1 MVFSVPSKTFLAGE
15 YLAVLGGPSLV
26 IATTPR
32 FCLAMKSADQADEMA
47 TAQLINKKFK
57 LESKSRDDRF
67 VPLRDWSKVFHPE
80 SPVGLFL
87 SSDLEKYIQQNPAL
101 KEMQFQFV
109 DPYQSVGNQS
119 AMSVSESISVSDTEC
134 KQSSTNLTGVVN
146 SISSPKVLGGFG
158 ASSAQYF
165 LMKWALYQ
173 MQMQLQLQ
181 CQTPQGSAKY
191 VDPTK
196 RKTEAVAS
204 AELVSMESKMNSDLW
219 KMWIGDYQKVS
230 GGASGA
236 DLTAHLQGGISYFER
251 KTNTRKKLAF
261 RFANIGF
268 SLFSTGIKIKTHE
281 HLETFRSDPMQLEKA
296 LGYEKIVHQLHL
308 SLEENDEHL
317 FVESINSSKDFLLTN
332 NWVADSTMALLKKID
347 STDNNQK
354 VILAT
359 KGCGALGADT
369 IMVVHRQNIDISSW
383 RQQMQ
388 EQLGLIFVAGD
399 QDIAEGI
406 LYHE

>member
-32 FCLAMKSADQADEMA
+32 FWLAMKSADQADEIA
-47 TAQLINKKFK
+47 TAQLLNKKFK

-87 SSDLEKYIQQNPAL
+87 SSDLEKCIQQNPAL

-134 KQSSTNLTGVVN
+134 KQIIANLVGTVN
-146 SISSPKVLGGFG
+146 PISKQKILGGFG

-173 MQMQLQLQ
+173 MQMQLQ

-196 RKTEAVAS
+196 RRTEDLVS
-204 AELVSMESKMNSDLW
+204 AELVNMDSKISSDLW
-219 KMWIGDYQKVS
+219 KAWIGDYQMVS

-236 DLTAHLQGGISYFER
+236 DLTAHLQGGFSYFER
-251 KTNTRKKLAF
+251 KTNNRSRLPF

-296 LGYEKIVHQLHL
+296 LGYEKIVHQLRL
-308 SLEENDEHL
+308 SLEENDELL
-317 FVESINSSKDFLLTN
+317 FIDSINNAKDFLLAN
-332 NWVADSTMALLKKID
+332 NWVADSTKALLKKIE

-369 IMVVHRQNIDISSW
+369 ILVAHRQNIDISSW
-383 RQQMQ
+383 RRQMQ
-388 EQLGLIFVAGD
+388 DQLGLIFVAGN

>member
-26 IATTPR
+26 IATSPR
-32 FCLAMKSADQADEMA
+32 FWLAFKSADQANEIA
-47 TAQLINKKFK
+47 TEQRLSKKIN
-57 LESKSRDDRF
+57 LESKSRDHHF
-67 VPLRDWSKVFHPE
+67 VPLRNWSKVFHPE

-87 SSDLEKYIQQNPAL
+87 SSDLEKCIQQNPAL

-119 AMSVSESISVSDTEC
+119 
-134 KQSSTNLTGVVN
+134 VN
-146 SISSPKVLGGFG
+146 SISSPKILGGFG
-158 ASSAQYF
+158 ASSAQYL
-165 LMKWALYQ
+165 LMKWALD
-173 MQMQLQLQ
+173 QMQLPSPIKLD
-181 CQTPQGSAKY
+181 SAKY

-204 AELVSMESKMNSDLW
+204 TELVSMESKMNSDLW
-219 KMWIGDYQKVS
+219 KTWIGDYQKVS

-281 HLETFRSDPMQLEKA
+281 HLKTFRSDPMQLEKA
-296 LGYEKIVHQLHL
+296 LGYEKIVLQMRQ

-332 NWVADSTMALLKKID
+332 NWVADSTMALLKIID

>member
-32 FCLAMKSADQADEMA
+32 FRLAMKSADDC
-47 TAQLINKKFK
+47 
-57 LESKSRDDRF
+57 F
-67 VPLRDWSKVFHPE
+67 VPLRNWSKVFHPE

-87 SSDLEKYIQQNPAL
+87 SSYLEMYIQQNPAL

-109 DPYQSVGNQS
+109 DPYQSVGNLS
-119 AMSVSESISVSDTEC
+119 AMAVSESDTES
-134 KQSSTNLTGVVN
+134 KQSFTNSVGSVN
-146 SISSPKVLGGFG
+146 PISSQKILGGFG
-158 ASSAQYF
+158 ASSAQYI

-173 MQMQLQLQ
+173 MQLQSHSKLDS
-181 CQTPQGSAKY
+181 TKYVEHAKQGSE
-191 VDPTK
+191 DL
-196 RKTEAVAS
+196 AS
-204 AELVSMESKMNSDLW
+204 ADLVSMDSKMSSDLW
-219 KMWIGDYQKVS
+219 KTWIGDYQMVS

-251 KTNTRKKLAF
+251 KTNTRSRLPF

-296 LGYEKIVHQLHL
+296 LGYEKIVHQMRL
-308 SLEENDEHL
+308 SLERNDGGL
-317 FVESINSSKDFLLTN
+317 FVESINNSKDFLLAN
-332 NWVADSTMALLKKID
+332 NWVADSTKDLLKKIE

-369 IMVVHRQNIDISSW
+369 ILVVHRQNIDISSW
-383 RQQMQ
+383 RRQMQ
-388 EQLGLIFVAGD
+388 DQLGLIFVAGD